1 MPNNFLDHQLAQ
13 HIAPDNSAVQAI
25 VMQLSSA
32 LSKGHTCIQ
41 IEPEQTQIIRDF
53 GSPALVLE
61 DELLYLK
68 RYAQY
73 EAQLATLLKTMA
85 QRHDTKIFDES
96 LLQNYFN
103 DPFQAQA
110 AQLALQKD
118 LAIIT
123 GGPGTG
129 KTTTVVKIL
138 GLLKQCDPSLAISL
152 CAPTGKAAM
161 RLQESISGSKTF
173 LTEFSDEIIAQI
185 PENVMTIHRLLGAR
199 PFTTA
204 FRHNADNPLLSDVVV
219 VDEASMIDLALMVKL
234 VEALKPST
242 KLILLGDKDQL
253 ASVESGAVLA
263 DCYQALGQ
271 NRVELQNTY
280 RFSGKIKTL
289 AVAVN
294 QQQESKALSVLK
306 QSTTDDPIEWFN
318 LENDALKAFAIK
330 HYQPYFQ
337 QLQSYNSQLNA
348 NETKQWIS
356 NCFVRFNQFQIL
368 AATRQGDKGVITLNA
383 MCESAL
389 QNHKNHQNP
398 DRWYSGRP
406 VMILR
411 NDSNTQLFNGDIG
424 LCLPSPKHQNKL
436 RVFFPEGNG
445 FRSFA
450 PTRLPEHETAF
461 AMTIH
466 KSQGSEFEHVL
477 IALPDILDEHNQLV
491 TKELLYTAITRGKS
505 RVSIQSNSAVLS
517 DCINAKVS
525 RVSGLQ
531 KKLTR

>member
-1 MPNNFLDHQLAQ
+1 MPHNFLDQQLAQ
-13 HIAPDNSAVQAI
+13 HIAPENPAMQTI
-25 VMQLSSA
+25 VMQLSNE

-41 IEPEQTQIIRDF
+41 IDDKQMQAVQSFP
-53 GSPALVLE
+53 SPALVLE
-61 DELLYLK
+61 DNLLYLK

-73 EAQLATLLKTMA
+73 ETQLATLLKTMA
-85 QRHDTKIFDES
+85 KRHTPDLIEEAALKS
-96 LLQNYFN
+96 HFN
-103 DPFQAQA
+103 DDYQAQA
-110 AQLALQKD
+110 AQLALQND

-138 GLLKQCDPSLAISL
+138 GLLKQTNPSLTISL

-161 RLQESISGSKTF
+161 RLQESISGSKSF
-173 LTEFSDEIIAQI
+173 LTEFSDEVVAQI

-199 PFTTA
+199 PFTTD
-204 FRHNADNPLLSDVVV
+204 FRHNTDNPLLSDVVV

-234 VEALKPST
+234 VEALKPSA

-253 ASVESGAVLA
+253 ASVESGSVLA
-263 DCYQALGQ
+263 DCYQALQQ

-294 QQQESKALSVLK
+294 QQQETEALSVLNN
-306 QSTTDDPIEWFN
+306 STADDPIEWFN
-318 LENDALKAFAIK
+318 LENTSLKTFTIK
-330 HYQPYFQ
+330 HYQPYFE
-337 QLQSYNSQLNA
+337 QLQSYNEQDNA
-348 NETKQWIS
+348 MDNHRWIS
-356 NCFVRFNQFQIL
+356 TCFKCFNQFQIL
-368 AATRQGDKGVITLNA
+368 AATRQGDKGVEHLNE
-383 MCESAL
+383 MCESTL
-389 QNHKNHQNP
+389 RKNTE
-398 DRWYSGRP
+398 RWYLGRP

-424 LCLPSPKHQNKL
+424 LCLPSPLHENKL
-436 RVFFPEGNG
+436 RVFFPDGNN

-466 KSQGSEFEHVL
+466 KSQGSEFNHVL
-477 IALPDILDEHNQLV
+477 IVLPDTLDEHNQLV

-505 RVSIQSNSAVLS
+505 RVSIQSNPAVLT
-517 DCINAKVS
+517 DCINTKVT
-525 RVSGLQ
+525 RLSGLQ
-531 KKLTR
+531 KKLAD